1 MRSLSQEE
9 FKNSVDQSL
18 EEVTQEGEPLRV
30 SRSEGKDV
38 VVLPINDYN
47 ALRATLQEFAS
58 PQNIERL
65 DKAIAKL
72 ESGDSAE
79 D

>member
-1 MRSLSQEE
+1 M
-9 FKNSVDQSL
+9 
-18 EEVTQEGEPLRV
+18 RV